1 MSQRGQRPTAILLLA
16 CPNQRGLVT
25 TVSNFV
31 YQHQGDIIHADQHTD
46 MERDYYLQRVEWDLT
61 NFTIPREEIADA
73 FDPIA
78 KSFGM
83 EWSLSF
89 SDHRPRIAIF
99 VSQEQHCLMDLLARW
114 QMGEFPADLA
124 LVISNHNRLQQAVE
138 QAGFAFYHFP
148 ITTDTKPQQ
157 EAAELAILQEHRID
171 NIILARYM
179 QVLSQDFVARYHN
192 RIINIHHSF
201 LPAFAGARP
210 YHQAYQ
216 RGVKLIGATAH
227 YATTDLDE
235 GPIIEQDGAKV
246 SHRDTVDDM
255 IRKGRDL
262 EKVVLA
268 RAVRMHLLHR
278 VLVYGNKTVVF
289 E

>member
-1 MSQRGQRPTAILLLA
+1 MTQRVQEPTAILLTA
-16 CPNQRGLVT
+16 CPDQKGLVA
-25 TVSNFV
+25 TVSDFLFRHEGN
-31 YQHQGDIIHADQHTD
+31 IIHADQHMD
-46 MERDYYLQRVEWDLT
+46 QERGFYLQRLEWNFS
-61 NFTIPREEIADA
+61 NFTIPRDEIADA
-73 FDPIA
+73 FHPIA
-78 KSFGM
+78 KRFGM
-83 EWSLSF
+83 EWNLSF

-114 QMGEFPADLA
+114 QMGEFPADLE
-124 LVISNHNRLQQAVE
+124 LVISNHNRLQHAVE
-138 QAGFAFYHFP
+138 QAGFPFYHFP

-171 NIILARYM
+171 YIILARYM
-179 QVLSQDFVARYHN
+179 QVLSEDFIAHYPN

-278 VLVYGNKTVVF
+278 VLVYENKTVVF